1 MISQY
6 VVKFFQG
13 VEYIEEK
20 ERGKKWHRMERY
32 QILRKEEGII

>member
-13 VEYIEEK
+13 VEYIEGK
-20 ERGKKWHRMERY
+20 EGDKVFYGFERY
-32 QILRKEEGII
+32 QIL